1 MTTKLTTLRQLAGA
15 VLIML
20 VSVTCVQATPVSLPQ
35 LGGNTASEAP
45 KVSPTVRPAVQPTA
59 SPAPAPAPAAPP
71 RGRRVTRS
79 SALGPTGYRVG
90 GRRPGADLR
99 GAAPVR
105 MTAYLAPDQ
114 VLRLRHEVLRRQRK
128 GERADL
134 SALMREAIEHTFP
147 PSRR

>member
-1 MTTKLTTLRQLAGA
+1 MPK
-15 VLIML
+15 
-20 VSVTCVQATPVSLPQ
+20 
-35 LGGNTASEAP
+35 EAP
-45 KVSPTVRPAVQPTA
+45 KHTPKPPRATTARLPADLFDPLAPTA
-59 SPAPAPAPAAPP
+59 PEAPGRAPAPAPAPAAPP